1 MEARRRNEEK
11 RLEGNTYLRK
21 SDTLTSEQDYK
32 NVKIL
37 VFFKITSTNEEHKVR
52 FSLLTNI
59 TYKYK
64 RNI

>member
-37 VFFKITSTNEEHKVR
+37 VFFKITSTNEEHKV
-52 FSLLTNI
+52 
-59 TYKYK
+59 
-64 RNI
+64 